1 MPNISELIAQLR
13 TLAGDLTL
21 RQKIITGLVLAGV
34 IAAFGALLLFT
45 NQVTYKV
52 LYSDLKPEDAS
63 QIVAWLKNEKIPYR
77 LKQGGA
83 TVLVPEDQVYDIR
96 LALASAGLPGGSGV
110 GFEIFDR
117 TGLGTTDFVQ
127 HINFQ
132 RALQGELER
141 TIAAFPQVKTVRVH
155 LATPKESLFVTQ
167 QREPSASVVLGLKNG
182 QELTRSQV
190 KGIVHLVASAVP
202 RLDKDHISIVDTTG
216 AVLYDPTEPTT
227 SLASLTNAQLV
238 YHRRLEDYYK
248 NKIQSMLEKVLGPNK
263 AVARVSAELDFDQV
277 EITEEN
283 FDPDMVAVR
292 SEQKLLET
300 ATEMQAGGIPGV
312 KGGLANK
319 LQGNTTTR
327 PNNLKKT
334 KEKQTTNYEISR
346 KQRQVRAAQGT
357 LKKLSVA
364 VLVDGTYKKENK
376 KEVYVPRTEEELANL
391 ERIVKAAM
399 GFDEERGDEVS
410 VVNVPFTDPTPKV
423 STISKVADLAP
434 KLLRPLTNLII
445 GLLFILLVLRPLL
458 NKYVFT
464 SPQEE
469 GEMAQEG
476 LPGEALEG
484 LEGEDAKGLP
494 ALEPL
499 PNPKEELRELATDYP
514 ERAAALVKI
523 WLREKVEGEGNAEPA
538 SS

>member
-21 RQKIITGLVLAGV
+21 RQKITTGLVLAGV
-34 IAAFGALLLFT
+34 VAAFAGLLLFT
-45 NQVTYKV
+45 NQVAYKV
-52 LYSDLKPEDAS
+52 LYSDLNSEDAS
-63 QIVAWLKNEKIPYR
+63 QIVTWLKNEKIPYK

-96 LALASAGLPGGSGV
+96 LALASSGLPGGGGV

-141 TIAAFPQVKTVRVH
+141 TIASFPQVKTARVH

-167 QREPSASVVLGLKNG
+167 QREPTASVVLGLKNG
-182 QELTRSQV
+182 QELSRSQV

-202 RLDKDHISIVDTTG
+202 RLSKDHISVVDTTG
-216 AVLYDPTEPTT
+216 TVLYDPSEPTT
-227 SLASLTNAQLV
+227 NLASLTNAQLV
-238 YHRRLEDYYK
+238 YHKRLEDYYK

-300 ATEMQAGGIPGV
+300 AAEEQAGGIPGV
-312 KGGLANK
+312 KGGLADK
-319 LQGNTTTR
+319 LQGNTKSQAS
-327 PNNLKKT
+327 NLKKT

-346 KQRQVRAAQGT
+346 KQRQIRAAQGT

-364 VLVDGTYKKENK
+364 VLVDGTYKKEGK
-376 KEVYVPRTEEELANL
+376 KEVYVPRTEEEMANL

-399 GFDEERGDEVS
+399 GYNEDRGDDIS

-423 STISKVADLAP
+423 STMTKIAQIAP
-434 KLLRPLTNLII
+434 KLLRPLTNLVI

-458 NKYVFT
+458 KKYVFNT
-464 SPQEE
+464 SSE
-469 GEMAQEG
+469 GELVQEG
-476 LPGEALEG
+476 LSGDTLEG

-494 ALEPL
+494 VLEPL

>member
-34 IAAFGALLLFT
+34 VAAFAGLILFT
-45 NQVTYKV
+45 NQTVYKV
-52 LYSDLKPEDAS
+52 LYSDLNPEDAS
-63 QIVAWLKNEKIPYR
+63 QIVTWLKNEKIPYK

-83 TVLVPEDQVYDIR
+83 AVLVPEDQVYDVR
-96 LALASAGLPGGSGV
+96 LALASSGLPGGSGV

-117 TGLGTTDFVQ
+117 SGLGTTDFVQ

-141 TIAAFPQVKTVRVH
+141 TIASFPQVKTARVH
-155 LATPKESLFVTQ
+155 LATPKESLFVTE
-167 QREPSASVVLGLKNG
+167 QREPTASVVLGLKNG
-182 QELTRSQV
+182 QELDRGQV

-202 RLDKDHISIVDTTG
+202 RLTKDHISVVDTTG
-216 AVLYDPTEPTT
+216 NVLYDPSEPADGLD
-227 SLASLTNAQLV
+227 SRTNAQLV
-238 YHRRLEDYYK
+238 YHKRLEEYYK
-248 NKIQSMLEKVLGPNK
+248 HKIQSMLEKVLGPNK
-263 AVARVSAELDFDQV
+263 AVARVSAELDFNQV

-300 ATEMQAGGIPGV
+300 STDAKAGGVPGV
-312 KGGLANK
+312 KGGLADK
-319 LQGNTTTR
+319 LQGNANANGT
-327 PNNLKKT
+327 NLRKT
-334 KEKQTTNYEISR
+334 KEKKTTNYEISKR
-346 KQRQVRAAQGT
+346 QRQIRAAQGT

-376 KEVYVPRTEEELANL
+376 KEVYVPRSEEEMANL

-399 GFDEERGDEVS
+399 GFSEERGDEVS
-410 VVNVPFTDPTPKV
+410 VVNVPFTDPTPKP
-423 STISKVADLAP
+423 SAISKVADLAP
-434 KLLRPLTNLII
+434 RLIRPLANLII
-445 GLLFILLVLRPLL
+445 GLLFILMVLRPLL
-458 NKYVFT
+458 KRYVFT
-464 SPQEE
+464 PAPGEE
-469 GEMAQEG
+469 TSQEG

-484 LEGEDAKGLP
+484 LEGESAKGLP
-494 ALEPL
+494 VLEAL

-514 ERAAALVKI
+514 ERAAALVKV
-523 WLREKVEGEGNAEPA
+523 WLREKVEGEGDAKPA
-538 SS
+538 SP